1 MNKLIFVKFYNTQ
14 DILDFT
20 GICCKYEE
28 CEFNVYNG
36 VNSSMYVDGK
46 NFKDVVYIETNKT
59 IKIEVICVND
69 VAMSLFILDVE
80 NRFKEAVIV

>member
-1 MNKLIFVKFYNTQ
+1 MNKLIFIKFYNTQ
-14 DILDFT
+14 DMLDFT
-20 GICCKYEE
+20 EICCKYEE

-59 IKIEVICVND
+59 IKIEVVCVKD
-69 VAMSLFILDVE
+69 VALSLFILDIE